1 MDSGMNTYDTFLI
14 PNGMIDVLTTQV
26 FVVSPFGTYRFRYID
41 LSCLSTCMLVGN
53 ISFLPSIHGKHA
65 PVSALSS
72 ADDKSIVD

>member
-1 MDSGMNTYDTFLI
+1 M
-14 PNGMIDVLTTQV
+14 QV
-26 FVVSPFGTYRFRYID
+26 FAAFPLGAYHPQHNDPNYSN
-41 LSCLSTCMLVGN
+41 TCMLVGN